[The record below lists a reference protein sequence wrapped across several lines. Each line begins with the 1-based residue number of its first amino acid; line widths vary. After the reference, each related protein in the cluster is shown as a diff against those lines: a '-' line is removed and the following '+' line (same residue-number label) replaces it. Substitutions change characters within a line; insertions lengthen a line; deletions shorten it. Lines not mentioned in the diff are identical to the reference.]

1 MADETHVWSG
11 TPSQILN
18 LGAFTLWGLLG
29 LTVVLL
35 PISIGVILW
44 KYLVVKN
51 HKYELT
57 NERLKLEYGVLSKT
71 EDVLEL
77 YRVQD
82 TQWEQPFLLR
92 LFGLANIYLVTA
104 DPTTPVVAIE
114 AVPNAKALHERI
126 RNLVERRR
134 ERKHVH
140 EVQTF

>member
-57 NERLKLEYGVLSKT
+57 NERLKLESGVLSKT

-114 AVPNAKALHERI
+114 AIPNAKALHERI

-134 ERKHVH
+134 DRKHVH
-140 EVQTF
+140 EVHEL